1 MSSARFE
8 ADLSPSE
15 PLRRLVLFAAW
26 AALVGGTILIV
37 NLPVVLWLK
46 APFGG
51 AWVASCLADV
61 FRFKR
66 AISRIDRIRICS
78 DGSVA
83 GFDLSGERHS
93 LRLLQG
99 SIVLGRAAWFRLGFA
114 DGLRYGELLA
124 GNALTSE
131 QWRRLQLIWR
141 QQG

>member
-8 ADLSPSE
+8 TDLAPSK
-15 PLRRLVLFAAW
+15 PLRRLVLSAAW
-26 AALVGGTILIV
+26 AALLVGTILIV
-37 NLPVVLWLK
+37 GLPVVLWLK
-46 APFGG
+46 VPFGG
-51 AWVASCLADV
+51 AWVASCLAELH
-61 FRFKR
+61 RFTR
-66 AISRIDRIRICS
+66 SACRIDRIRIGA

-83 GFDLSGERHS
+83 GFDRSGGRHA

-99 SIVLGRAAWFRLGFA
+99 SIVLRRAAWLRLEFG

-141 QQG
+141 QHG